1 MRKSLATPSVTSDT
15 CASPAILAP
24 GGGIMRGRVSRNQD
38 LVLGVLRAA
47 AGQALTAYEVLA
59 RLEAVRVR
67 GPQTVYRALDALRQA
82 GLVHRI
88 ESINAFTVCVHA
100 DGSGAHGAKRHG
112 PGPHHVH
119 LHRPAF
125 AVCRDCGAIQE
136 LDDAPLAAAL
146 SVVADRTGYRVR
158 ERVIELVGACPTC
171 AKTLQEPAV
180 D

>member
-15 CASPAILAP
+15 CASHAILAP

-59 RLEAVRVR
+59 RLEAVGVR

-88 ESINAFTVCVHA
+88 ESINAFTVCVHDHA
-100 DGSGAHGAKRHG
+100 DRHSGPDHDHDHG
-112 PGPHHVH
+112 
-119 LHRPAF
+119 HRPAF
-125 AVCRDCGAIQE
+125 AVCRRCGAIQE
-136 LDDAPLAAAL
+136 LEDAALAAVL
-146 SVVADRTGYRVR
+146 GVVVDRTGYRV
-158 ERVIELVGACPTC
+158 EDRVIELVGSCPTC
-171 AKTLQEPAV
+171 AEASRGTASA
-180 D
+180 

>member
-47 AGQALTAYEVLA
+47 AGQALTAYQVLA
-59 RLEAVRVR
+59 RLEAVGVR

-88 ESINAFTVCVHA
+88 ESINAFTVCMHDHA
-100 DGSGAHGAKRHG
+100 DRHRGPDHDHDHG
-112 PGPHHVH
+112 
-119 LHRPAF
+119 HRPAF
-125 AVCRDCGAIQE
+125 AVCRGCGAIQE
-136 LDDAPLAAAL
+136 LEDAALAAVL
-146 SVVADRTGYRVR
+146 GVVADRTGYRV
-158 ERVIELVGACPTC
+158 EDRVIELVGACPTC
-171 AKTLQEPAV
+171 AEASRGPASA
-180 D
+180 

>member
-1 MRKSLATPSVTSDT
+1 MRKSLATSSVTSDT

-24 GGGIMRGRVSRNQD
+24 GGGIMRRRVSRNQD

-47 AGQALTAYEVLA
+47 AGRALTAYEVLA

-100 DGSGAHGAKRHG
+100 DGTGAHGAKRHG
-112 PGPHHVH
+112 PGPHVH
-119 LHRPAF
+119 LHRPTF

-146 SVVADRTGYRVR
+146 DVVADRTGYRVR

-171 AKTLQEPAV
+171 AKTSQEPTV
-180 D
+180 G